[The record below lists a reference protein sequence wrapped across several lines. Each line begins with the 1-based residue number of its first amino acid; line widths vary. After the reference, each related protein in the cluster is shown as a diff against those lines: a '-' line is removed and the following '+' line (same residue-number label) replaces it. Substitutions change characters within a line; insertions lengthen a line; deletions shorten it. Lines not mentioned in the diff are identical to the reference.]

1 MSDGSG
7 QADKLAVMA
16 RRAII
21 PIRRLGRKREA
32 PKSENGDPSRRVFR
46 AARDVW
52 NVVLEQFEVPNRT
65 LYAVHF
71 HRKGSTVYYAYR
83 HFDRK
88 EEAEKALEALKEDL
102 SLTAAEFESKYNLDS
117 FGT

>member
-1 MSDGSG
+1 
-7 QADKLAVMA
+7 MA

-21 PIRRLGRKREA
+21 PIRRSGRKRETA
-32 PKSENGDPSRRVFR
+32 KSENGDPSRRVFR

-65 LYAVHF
+65 LYAVYF
-71 HRKGSTVYYAYR
+71 HRRGSTVYYAYR

-88 EEAEKALEALKEDL
+88 EEAEKALEALREDL
-102 SLTAAEFESKYNLDS
+102 SLPVTEFEAKHNLDT
-117 FGT
+117 FGS